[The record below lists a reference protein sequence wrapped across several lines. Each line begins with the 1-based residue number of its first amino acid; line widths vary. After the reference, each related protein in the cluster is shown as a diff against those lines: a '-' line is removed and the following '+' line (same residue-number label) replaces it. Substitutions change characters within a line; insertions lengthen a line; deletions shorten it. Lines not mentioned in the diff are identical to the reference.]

1 MSAETGVP
9 VAVFDGTEI
18 TLRRTA
24 AASALASS
32 FLSRSDATKL
42 LMVGTGN
49 MAPHLIAA
57 HCSLR
62 PISDVCIWGRRGE
75 AAEKLAATLATASF
89 NVTVTGNLGQAVS
102 AADII
107 SCATLASEPLIKGE
121 WLVDGQHLDLVG
133 AFKPD
138 MREADSN
145 AVSRA
150 AVYVDTLS
158 GAVSE
163 AGDIVQAIADG
174 EVAPGMQGLDPTV
187 NGQLTKEEIKRCEL
201 DPSARLE
208 MSKPT
213 VPLPKSRQKGTRYT
227 PISKRQDRPDAI
239 AWLLRSHP
247 ELSDAQIS
255 LLIGTTKPTIT
266 AVREKTHRNISSIT
280 PQSPIYLGLCSA
292 SELEKMVMI
301 ARTRIGNHDTVPGE
315 SITNSPSQTS
325 ENVPVS
331 PWDDMPVANSSV
343 EEKDIPSVSEVFGT
357 KPTN

>member
-1 MSAETGVP
+1 LLTLDADAVAAALPYDQLIQALATAFGGSIEVPPRAHYEVPVPQGNAGTLLLMPAWQPGGSMGVKIATVFPDNAAHGYPAVFASYVLMSAETGVP

-62 PISDVCIWGRRGE
+62 PISDVCIWGRRVE

-89 NVTVTGNLGQAVS
+89 NVTVTGNLEQAVS

-150 AVYVDTLS
+150 AVYVDTLA
-158 GAVSE
+158 GALSE

-174 EVAPGMQGLDPTV
+174 SITESDIRGELRDLVSGASTGRSGEEVITLF
-187 NGQLTKEEIKRCEL
+187 
-201 DPSARLE
+201 
-208 MSKPT
+208 
-213 VPLPKSRQKGTRYT
+213 KSVG
-227 PISKRQDRPDAI
+227 
-239 AWLLRSHP
+239 
-247 ELSDAQIS
+247 
-255 LLIGTTKPTIT
+255 T
-266 AVREKTHRNISSIT
+266 AVEDLAAAELALRNHL
-280 PQSPIYLGLCSA
+280 QDA
-292 SELEKMVMI
+292 
-301 ARTRIGNHDTVPGE
+301 
-315 SITNSPSQTS
+315 
-325 ENVPVS
+325 
-331 PWDDMPVANSSV
+331 
-343 EEKDIPSVSEVFGT
+343 
-357 KPTN
+357 